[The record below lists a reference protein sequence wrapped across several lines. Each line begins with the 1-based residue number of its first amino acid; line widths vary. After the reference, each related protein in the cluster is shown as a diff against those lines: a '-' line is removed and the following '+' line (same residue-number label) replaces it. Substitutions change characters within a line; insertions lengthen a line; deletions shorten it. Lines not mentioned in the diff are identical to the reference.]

1 MCGIIGYVG
10 KNNNAI
16 EVIIEG
22 LLRLEYR
29 GYDSAG
35 IAYVKDGLLEIEK
48 EKGKICNLKEKLDFN
63 NKSNLGIGHTRWA
76 THGQPNYVNSHPHK
90 VGKISVVHNG
100 IIENYAE
107 LKEELIEKG
116 YDFKSSTD
124 TEVAAALLDSIY
136 KETNS
141 IEQTIAI
148 FKERARGAYALGI
161 IVDDDYDHLYAVKK
175 DSPLI
180 IACGEEENYIASD
193 VPAILKYTNKY
204 IVLNDGE
211 FAKISADKIL
221 VYDKKAELRKPE
233 IREFQGNS
241 NDVEKNGYDHYM
253 LKEIYEQPEVIKA
266 TTNPYIEN
274 GLDSLMNNMPDF
286 SKYKKIDIVACGSA
300 YHAGLVGKNLIEEF
314 SNVPV
319 NVEIASEYRY
329 KKLFLDEETLVIV
342 VSQSGETADT
352 LAALKIAKEH
362 GSDTLG
368 IINVVESSIA
378 RAAHQVLYTK
388 AGAEIAVATTKAY
401 SSQIALL
408 SLIALNIAN
417 NKSVDKEEILK
428 VLKDIKALPTL
439 MQSVLNEKDHYKEIA
454 EQIYNHESIFFI
466 GRGVDYALSMEGSL
480 KLKEISYI
488 NSQSYAAGELKHG
501 TISLIEEG
509 TPVIAIVTE
518 EGLAEKTISNIKEVK
533 SRGAKVILVASDN
546 INISGDFYDELILV
560 PTTSKLLQSNLTVIP
575 LQMLSYEIA
584 KLRGCDIDKPKNLA
598 KSVTVE

>member
-63 NKSNLGIGHTRWA
+63 NISNLGIGHTRWA

-221 VYDKKAELRKPE
+221 VYDEKAELRKPE

>member
-1 MCGIIGYVG
+1 
-10 KNNNAI
+10 
-16 EVIIEG
+16 
-22 LLRLEYR
+22 
-29 GYDSAG
+29 
-35 IAYVKDGLLEIEK
+35 
-48 EKGKICNLKEKLDFN
+48 
-63 NKSNLGIGHTRWA
+63 
-76 THGQPNYVNSHPHK
+76 
-90 VGKISVVHNG
+90 
-100 IIENYAE
+100 
-107 LKEELIEKG
+107 
-116 YDFKSSTD
+116 
-124 TEVAAALLDSIY
+124 
-136 KETNS
+136 
-141 IEQTIAI
+141 
-148 FKERARGAYALGI
+148 
-161 IVDDDYDHLYAVKK
+161 
-175 DSPLI
+175 
-180 IACGEEENYIASD
+180 
-193 VPAILKYTNKY
+193 
-204 IVLNDGE
+204 
-211 FAKISADKIL
+211 
-221 VYDKKAELRKPE
+221 
-233 IREFQGNS
+233 
-241 NDVEKNGYDHYM
+241 
-253 LKEIYEQPEVIKA
+253 
-266 TTNPYIEN
+266 
-274 GLDSLMNNMPDF
+274 MPDF

>member
-1 MCGIIGYVG
+1 
-10 KNNNAI
+10 
-16 EVIIEG
+16 
-22 LLRLEYR
+22 
-29 GYDSAG
+29 
-35 IAYVKDGLLEIEK
+35 
-48 EKGKICNLKEKLDFN
+48 
-63 NKSNLGIGHTRWA
+63 
-76 THGQPNYVNSHPHK
+76 
-90 VGKISVVHNG
+90 
-100 IIENYAE
+100 
-107 LKEELIEKG
+107 
-116 YDFKSSTD
+116 
-124 TEVAAALLDSIY
+124 
-136 KETNS
+136 
-141 IEQTIAI
+141 
-148 FKERARGAYALGI
+148 
-161 IVDDDYDHLYAVKK
+161 
-175 DSPLI
+175 
-180 IACGEEENYIASD
+180 
-193 VPAILKYTNKY
+193 
-204 IVLNDGE
+204 
-211 FAKISADKIL
+211 
-221 VYDKKAELRKPE
+221 
-233 IREFQGNS
+233 
-241 NDVEKNGYDHYM
+241 M

>member
-221 VYDKKAELRKPE
+221 VYDEKAELRKPE

-300 YHAGLVGKNLIEEF
+300 YHAGLVGKI
-314 SNVPV
+314 
-319 NVEIASEYRY
+319 
-329 KKLFLDEETLVIV
+329 
-342 VSQSGETADT
+342 
-352 LAALKIAKEH
+352 
-362 GSDTLG
+362 
-368 IINVVESSIA
+368 
-378 RAAHQVLYTK
+378 
-388 AGAEIAVATTKAY
+388 
-401 SSQIALL
+401 
-408 SLIALNIAN
+408 
-417 NKSVDKEEILK
+417 
-428 VLKDIKALPTL
+428 
-439 MQSVLNEKDHYKEIA
+439 
-454 EQIYNHESIFFI
+454 
-466 GRGVDYALSMEGSL
+466 
-480 KLKEISYI
+480 
-488 NSQSYAAGELKHG
+488 
-501 TISLIEEG
+501 
-509 TPVIAIVTE
+509 
-518 EGLAEKTISNIKEVK
+518 
-533 SRGAKVILVASDN
+533 
-546 INISGDFYDELILV
+546 
-560 PTTSKLLQSNLTVIP
+560 
-575 LQMLSYEIA
+575 
-584 KLRGCDIDKPKNLA
+584 
-598 KSVTVE
+598 

>member
-76 THGQPNYVNSHPHK
+76 THGEPNYVNSHPHK
-90 VGKISVVHNG
+90 VGKISIVHNG

-107 LKEELIEKG
+107 LKEDLIEKG

-221 VYDKKAELRKPE
+221 VYDEKAELRKPE

-286 SKYKKIDIVACGSA
+286 SKYKKVDIVACGSA

-342 VSQSGETADT
+342 VSQSDETADT

-401 SSQIALL
+401 SSQISLL

-417 NKSVDKEEILK
+417 NKTANKEEILK

-454 EQIYNHESIFFI
+454 KQIYNHDSIFFI